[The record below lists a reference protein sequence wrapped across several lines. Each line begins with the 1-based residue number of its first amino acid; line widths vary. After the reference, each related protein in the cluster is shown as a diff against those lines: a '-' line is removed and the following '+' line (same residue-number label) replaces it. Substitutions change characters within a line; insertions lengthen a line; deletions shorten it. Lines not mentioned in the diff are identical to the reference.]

1 VLLLFLPNA
10 AYRKI
15 AYAARFQAAEAV
27 AAAAWLAEIT
37 SISMMRQ
44 LRFMPFVEKKSKTT
58 EVFLIQLF
66 CNAVAVTVTGRT
78 S

>member
-1 VLLLFLPNA
+1 MLLLFLPNA

-27 AAAAWLAEIT
+27 TAAAWLAEIT

-44 LRFMPFVEKKSKTT
+44 LRFMPFVEKSKTT